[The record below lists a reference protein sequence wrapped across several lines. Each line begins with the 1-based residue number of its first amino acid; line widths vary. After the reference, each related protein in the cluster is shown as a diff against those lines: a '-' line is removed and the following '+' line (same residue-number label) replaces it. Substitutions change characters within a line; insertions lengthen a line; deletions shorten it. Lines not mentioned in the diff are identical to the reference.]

1 MFDQLKAQ
9 PQDKILQLIAMFRDD
24 PRTTKIDLGVG
35 VYKDATGLT
44 PVMRAVKAA
53 EKKLW
58 ETETTK
64 TYTGL
69 AGEPAY
75 NAALSSM
82 ILGDAVATDRIA
94 SIATPGGTGAIRQA
108 LELIRLATPDATVWL
123 SNPTWPNHP
132 SIIKFL
138 GMKMAEYRY
147 FDAATRGVDFG
158 GLMQDLATIKAGDV
172 VLLHGCCHNPTGANL
187 DAAQWDQVIALL
199 AQRGAIPLVDLAYQ
213 GFGDG
218 LEDDAAATRKIA
230 AAFPEVLIAA
240 SCSKNFGIYRERTGI
255 LIGIGAAAG
264 KGVLQG
270 NLNFLNRQNYS
281 FPPDHGARL
290 VTMILEDAALKARD
304 FVQHLQTQDLVGTR
318 PWLLNVNIPN
328 RPRAELKPLRVTRL
342 GRRHAAEPV
351 ITQVNPR
358 GETMYW
364 IGSAGPAKDDREG
377 TDFHATHLGHV
388 SLTPL
393 HVDLTEYPSLSLWA
407 QRLEEGAA

>member
-9 PQDKILQLIAMFRDD
+9 PQDKILQLIALYRDD

-75 NAALSSM
+75 NAALSGM
-82 ILGDAVATDRIA
+82 ILNGAVPMDRVA

-108 LELIRLATPDATVWL
+108 LELIKLATPGATVWL

-132 SIIKFL
+132 SIIKYL
-138 GMKMAEYRY
+138 SMPMAEYRY
-147 FDAATRGVDFG
+147 FDAATRGVDFA
-158 GLMQDLATIKAGDV
+158 GLMADLGGVKPGDV

-199 AQRGAIPLVDLAYQ
+199 VQKRAIPLVDLAYQ

-218 LEDDAAATRKIA
+218 LDADAAATRQIA

-255 LIGIGAAAG
+255 LIGIGPADG

-270 NLNFLNRQNYS
+270 NLNFLNRQNFS

-290 VTMILEDAALKARD
+290 VTMILEDPALRADWMAELEEVRMNMLSLRQSLADELRRATNSDRFD
-304 FVQHLQTQDLVGTR
+304 FVATHRGMFS
-318 PWLLNVNIPN
+318 
-328 RPRAELKPLRVTRL
+328 RL
-342 GRRHAAEPV
+342 GLSEEQVIRLREEHGIYMVGDSRINIAGLNARTVPILAAA
-351 ITQVNPR
+351 IAQV
-358 GETMYW
+358 T
-364 IGSAGPAKDDREG
+364 A
-377 TDFHATHLGHV
+377 
-388 SLTPL
+388 
-393 HVDLTEYPSLSLWA
+393 
-407 QRLEEGAA
+407 